1 MWESLLPIFTR
12 SWWNTISHNHAFK
25 PVCLAPFSWSSS
37 FSAACL
43 WSVSKLLVAIR
54 WHLSYTSAAFLS
66 LSAVFES
73 LTHWQPDG
81 PSGERVVPCVTFG
94 FLKKTPETP
103 NGRDQRKGESHLFFI
118 SCQRAISPSTG
129 SSICL
134 ISLFVSPFLNFSFRH
149 RTFWN
154 RFLFFL
160 LSQCI
165 FEPTL
170 SSK

>member
-1 MWESLLPIFTR
+1 M
-12 SWWNTISHNHAFK
+12 WNTISHNHAFQ
-25 PVCLAPFSWSSS
+25 PACLAPFSWSSR
-37 FSAACL
+37 FSPACL

-54 WHLSYTSAAFLS
+54 WHLSYTSPAFLS

-103 NGRDQRKGESHLFFI
+103 NGRDQRKRESHLFFI
-118 SCQRAISPSTG
+118 SCQRAVSPSTRI
-129 SSICL
+129 SICL
-134 ISLFVSPFLNFSFRH
+134 ISLFVSLFKIFLLDVEPFEITSCFSF
-149 RTFWN
+149 FPKSI
-154 RFLFFL
+154 L
-160 LSQCI
+160 
-165 FEPTL
+165 EPTL